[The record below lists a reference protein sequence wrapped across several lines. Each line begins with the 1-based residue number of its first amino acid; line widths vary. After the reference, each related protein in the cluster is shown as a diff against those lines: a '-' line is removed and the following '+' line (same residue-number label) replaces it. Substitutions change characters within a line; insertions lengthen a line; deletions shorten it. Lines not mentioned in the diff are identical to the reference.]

1 MNKLHELR
9 TSRGMNMKQVASAL
23 GIPYT
28 TYVNYEK
35 GVRELNSEM
44 LVSFAEFYN
53 VSVDYLIG
61 RTADPGISAAET
73 NKRTIRKEDIMFA
86 LARGNEEVITDEMFE
101 EIQNFANY
109 LIQRESAKKEK

>member
-44 LVSFAEFYN
+44 LVAFAEFYN

-61 RTADPGISAAET
+61 RTTDPGMEEQPV
-73 NKRTIRKEDIMFA
+73 KRTIKKEDIMFA
-86 LARGNEEVITDEMFE
+86 LARGHEEVITDEMFD

-109 LIQRESAKKEK
+109 LIQREAAKHEK